1 MAEINTCHDLAP
13 SGSLLHPG
21 SNDSVVKGSPPP
33 RDWSHSRVWHS
44 QHMSG
49 RVTHL
54 PQGSLHTLAW
64 DENPE
69 PVN

>member
-33 RDWSHSRVWHS
+33 RDWSHRPCVAQPAHVGEGHPSTPGLSSH
-44 QHMSG
+44 
-49 RVTHL
+49 
-54 PQGSLHTLAW
+54 PSLG
-64 DENPE
+64 
-69 PVN
+69 